1 MVNKLTSIYLSFIYI
16 SVCVPGMYDSSGTCT
31 NCSTAS
37 RKTVPGDD
45 QNLCLDCP
53 NDSTTDGSGKS
64 LDTDCGRCVWV
75 GGGRVQSS
83 SSKRRTDMVAPHCI
97 KTQPRIVSCGC
108 AFINIYEITS
118 GICFTNIINTSYD
131 ILSVVNYYY
140 LSVIFNPAVCVLG
153 LEQSGSGAT
162 LMCSPCS
169 KGTFRED
176 HYTPICTMCPLA
188 NQTTVS
194 MGSNSSDMCGESN
207 CMKVSYVSTKIPG
220 VT

>member
-1 MVNKLTSIYLSFIYI
+1 
-16 SVCVPGMYDSSGTCT
+16 MYDSGGTCT
-31 NCSTAS
+31 NCSTGS

-53 NDSTTDGSGKS
+53 TDSTTAGSGKS
-64 LDTDCGRCVWV
+64 LDTDCGRCGSV
-75 GGGRVQSS
+75 GRGVQAS
-83 SSKRRTDMVAPHCI
+83 SSKRRKTVMVAPQCI
-97 KTQPRIVSCGC
+97 KTQPRIFGCGC
-108 AFINIYEITS
+108 AFINFYEIIS

-131 ILSVVNYYY
+131 TLSIVNYYY

-162 LMCSPCS
+162 LTCAACS

-176 HYTPICTMCPLA
+176 HHTPTCTMCPLA

-194 MGSNSSDMCGESN
+194 VGSNSSDLCGESN
-207 CMKVSYVSTKIPG
+207 CMK
-220 VT
+220 